1 MSLSFSDV
9 GRAVAVR
16 PEELREG
23 MRAWTTGTTIVTAT
37 GVNGE
42 PVGLV
47 CNSFTSVSLDP
58 PLVSWCVDRNSSSI
72 GSWSTTDAFSVH
84 ILERNQQEW
93 IARFAKRGTEK
104 FRGLEIP
111 RTSVGSP
118 ALDLAGTRMDCVL
131 TKRYDGGDHLII
143 LGEVHAIENR

>member
-1 MSLSFSDV
+1 MSLSSTDG
-9 GRAVAVR
+9 GRIVTVR

-23 MRAWTTGTTIVTAT
+23 MQAWKTGTTIVTAM
-37 GVNGE
+37 GVHGE

-58 PLVSWCVDRNSSSI
+58 PLVSWCVDRKSSSI
-72 GSWSTTDAFSVH
+72 ESWSTIDAFSVH
-84 ILERNQQEW
+84 ILKEGQQEW
-93 IARFAKRGTEK
+93 ITRFAKRGAGK
-104 FRGLEIP
+104 FRGIEAP

-131 TKRYDGGDHLII
+131 TKRYDGGDHLIM
-143 LGEVHAIENR
+143 LGEVHTIENR

>member
-1 MSLSFSDV
+1 MSLSSTDE
-9 GRAVAVR
+9 GRTTTVR

-23 MRAWTTGTTIVTAT
+23 MRAWKTGTTIVTAT

-58 PLVSWCVDRNSSSI
+58 PLVSWCVDRNSSSFE
-72 GSWSTTDAFSVH
+72 SWSTTEAFSVH
-84 ILERNQQEW
+84 ILEDGQQEW
-93 IARFAKRGTEK
+93 ITRFAKRGTEK
-104 FRGLEIP
+104 FRGIESP
-111 RTSVGSP
+111 RTALGSP
-118 ALDLAGTRMDCVL
+118 ALNLAGTRMDCLL
-131 TKRYDGGDHLII
+131 TQRYDGGDHLIM